1 MTKSIQVISASKFAT
16 TFSLRP
22 ELHAWLLGAGASA
35 ASGIPTGYD
44 MILDFKAKL
53 YCQETRFPRRNVD
66 PSDPLW
72 VQRIDEFFSR
82 TPLLPPPNDPT
93 EYAAA
98 FEAIYP
104 KETHRRQYIDDAISK
119 GTPCFGHRM
128 LAGLITSSKA
138 PCVFTTNFD
147 PLIEESSL
155 FASSLMAPGSAA
167 KPTVATLDSANVA
180 TRCLDE
186 SDWPLIAK
194 LHGDYRSTSL
204 KNTTSELA
212 SQDKDM
218 RRAMVEACKRFG
230 LVVVG
235 YSGRDSSV
243 MEALESVLTYENPFP
258 SGLYW
263 CTSSSSKL
271 LPAVND
277 FLGKAASAG
286 VDVFVIETATFD
298 ELAGDLLIQINLPHP
313 LLDHVL
319 SFQPSQ
325 LAAPTPVR
333 TTEARRFPVLRLS
346 ALLVESLPTTA
357 RRITLGRPSPILEV
371 REMLKSSKCRAAV
384 AMVGN
389 ELAAFGK
396 DAEMLA
402 SLHSLKPVLNGHW
415 TLDPIQD
422 SWALGLI
429 YDALLRA
436 LARRRPL
443 IPRLKR
449 SGHSLMVASAR
460 EGETDEQRHRRESQ
474 LSKLRAAYG
483 SELTGTTS
491 GRNYNEAISVRLE
504 EIEGRW
510 WCGFEPYTAVEVPR
524 DERAAPLD
532 AAAESDPLAWSS
544 QRRPDPTADW
554 RRERWATKYNSAWA
568 TIIDAWANLLTSPRG
583 ITFQAFGIEAQE
595 GVDAAFRISPLTGFS
610 RPGHHDKYFDRRQ

>member
-16 TFSLRP
+16 TFALRP

-44 MILDFKAKL
+44 MILDFKARL

-104 KETHRRQYIDDAISK
+104 QETHRRQYIADAISK

-128 LAGLITSSKA
+128 LAGLISASKA

-155 FASSLMAPGSAA
+155 LAASLMPPGAA
-167 KPTVATLDSANVA
+167 SKPTVATLDSAHLA

-212 SQDKDM
+212 SQDHDL

-243 MEALESVLTYENPFP
+243 MEALESVLAYENPFP

-263 CTSSSSKL
+263 CASSRSKL

-277 FLGKAASAG
+277 FLQKAVSAG
-286 VDVFVIETATFD
+286 VSVFIIESATFD
-298 ELAGDLLIQINLPHP
+298 ELAGDLLNQIGLPSP

-319 SFQPSQ
+319 SFQPTQ
-325 LAAPTPVR
+325 LAAPIPVR
-333 TTEARRFPVLRLS
+333 TAEARKFPVLRLS
-346 ALLVESLPTTA
+346 ALLVESLPITA
-357 RRITLGRPSPILEV
+357 RRVALGRPSSIVEV
-371 REMLKSSKCRAAV
+371 REMLKATKCRSAV

-396 DAEMLA
+396 DAEILA

-415 TLDPIQD
+415 TLDPVQD

-460 EGETDEQRHRRESQ
+460 GNETDEQRHRRESQ
-474 LSKLRAAYG
+474 LSKLKAAYG
-483 SELTGTTS
+483 SELTGNKF

-510 WCGFEPYTAVEVPR
+510 WCGFDPYTAVEAPQ
-524 DERAAPLD
+524 DERLAPSD
-532 AAAESDPLAWSS
+532 TAQGDPLGWST
-544 QRRPDPTADW
+544 QRKPDPTADW
-554 RRERWATKYNSAWA
+554 RRERWATKYNGAWA
-568 TIIDAWANLLTSPRG
+568 NIIDAWASLLTSPHG
-583 ITFQAFGIEAQE
+583 ATFHAFGIEDQE

>member
-104 KETHRRQYIDDAISK
+104 QETHRRQYIDDAINK
-119 GTPCFGHRM
+119 GTPCFGHRL
-128 LAGLITSSKA
+128 LAGLITASKA

-155 FASSLMAPGSAA
+155 LAASLMPPGTAG
-167 KPTVATLDSANVA
+167 KPTVATLDSANLA

-212 SQDKDM
+212 SQDNDL
-218 RRAMVEACKRFG
+218 RRAMIEACKRFG

-263 CTSSSSKL
+263 CASSRSKL
-271 LPAVND
+271 LPAVNE
-277 FLGKAASAG
+277 FLEKAASTG
-286 VDVFVIETATFD
+286 VNVFIIESATFD
-298 ELAGDLLIQINLPHP
+298 ELAGDLLNQISLPAP

-319 SFQPSQ
+319 SFQPAK
-325 LAAPTPVR
+325 LAAPIPVR
-333 TTEARRFPVLRLS
+333 TVEARKFPVLRLS

-357 RRITLGRPSPILEV
+357 RRMTLGHPSSIFEV
-371 REMLKSSKCRAAV
+371 REMLKASKCRAAV

-396 DAEMLA
+396 DAEILA

-415 TLDPIQD
+415 TLDPIRD

-449 SGHSLMVASAR
+449 SGHSLMVSGAR
-460 EGETDEQRHRRESQ
+460 DSETEEQQQRRESQ
-474 LSKLRAAYG
+474 LSKLSAAYG
-483 SELTGTTS
+483 SDLTGNKF

-510 WCGFEPYTAVEVPR
+510 WCGFDPYTAVEVPR
-524 DERAAPLD
+524 DERTTPSD
-532 AAAESDPLAWSS
+532 AAESDPLAWTS
-544 QRRPDPTADW
+544 QRRPDPTAEW
-554 RRERWATKYNSAWA
+554 RRKRWATKYNGAWA
-568 TIIDAWANLLTSPRG
+568 NIIDAWASLLTSPRG

>member
-16 TFSLRP
+16 TFALRP

-44 MILDFKAKL
+44 MILDFKARL

-82 TPLLPPPNDPT
+82 TPLLPPANDPT

-104 KETHRRQYIDDAISK
+104 QETHRRQYIADAISK

-128 LAGLITSSKA
+128 LAGLISASKA

-155 FASSLMAPGSAA
+155 LPASLMPPGAA
-167 KPTVATLDSANVA
+167 RKPTVATLDSAHLA

-212 SQDKDM
+212 SQDHDL

-243 MEALESVLTYENPFP
+243 MEALESVLAYENPFP

-263 CTSSSSKL
+263 CASSRSKL

-277 FLGKAASAG
+277 FLQKAVSAG
-286 VDVFVIETATFD
+286 VSVFIIESATFD
-298 ELAGDLLIQINLPHP
+298 ELAGDLLNQISLPSP

-319 SFQPSQ
+319 SFQPPQ
-325 LAAPTPVR
+325 LAAPIPVR
-333 TTEARRFPVLRLS
+333 TAEARKFPVLRLS
-346 ALLVESLPTTA
+346 ALLVESLPITA
-357 RRITLGRPSPILEV
+357 RRVALGRPSSIVEV
-371 REMLKSSKCRAAV
+371 REMLKATKCRSAV
-384 AMVGN
+384 AMIGN

-396 DAEMLA
+396 DAEILA

-415 TLDPIQD
+415 TLDPVQD

-449 SGHSLMVASAR
+449 SGHSLIVASAR
-460 EGETDEQRHRRESQ
+460 VNETDEQRHRRESQ
-474 LSKLRAAYG
+474 LSKLKAAYG
-483 SELTGTTS
+483 SELTGNKF

-510 WCGFEPYTAVEVPR
+510 WCGFDPYTAVEAPQ
-524 DERAAPLD
+524 DERLPPSDTAQG
-532 AAAESDPLAWSS
+532 DPLGWST
-544 QRRPDPTADW
+544 QRKPDPTADW
-554 RRERWATKYNSAWA
+554 RRERWATKYNGAWA
-568 TIIDAWANLLTSPRG
+568 NIIDAWASLLTSPHG
-583 ITFQAFGIEAQE
+583 VTFHAFGIEDQE

>member
-16 TFSLRP
+16 TFALRP

-44 MILDFKAKL
+44 MILDFKARL

-98 FEAIYP
+98 FEALYP
-104 KETHRRQYIDDAISK
+104 QETHRRQYIADAISK

-128 LAGLITSSKA
+128 LAGLISASKA

-155 FASSLMAPGSAA
+155 LAASLMAPGTAA
-167 KPTVATLDSANVA
+167 KPAVAALDSANVA

-186 SDWPLIAK
+186 GDWPLIAK
-194 LHGDYRSTSL
+194 LHGDYHSTSL

-212 SQDKDM
+212 SQDNDM

-243 MEALESVLTYENPFP
+243 MEALESVLAYENPFP

-263 CTSSSSKL
+263 CTSSRSKL
-271 LPAVND
+271 LPAVSD
-277 FLGKAASAG
+277 FLANAASAG
-286 VDVFVIETATFD
+286 VNVFIIESATFD
-298 ELAGDLLIQINLPHP
+298 ELAGDLLNQISLPAP

-319 SFQPSQ
+319 SFQPAQ
-325 LAAPTPVR
+325 LAAPAPVC
-333 TTEARRFPVLRLS
+333 TTEARKFPVLRLS

-357 RRITLGRPSPILEV
+357 RRVTLGRPSSILEV
-371 REMLKSSKCRAAV
+371 REMLKTSKCRAAV
-384 AMVGN
+384 SMVGN

-396 DAEMLA
+396 DAEILVA
-402 SLHSLKPVLNGHW
+402 LHTLKPALNGHW
-415 TLDPIQD
+415 TLDPRRD
-422 SWALGLI
+422 SWALGLT

-443 IPRLKR
+443 FPRLKR
-449 SGHSLMVASAR
+449 SGHSLLVASTR
-460 EGETDEQRHRRESQ
+460 DGETEEQRQRRESQ
-474 LSKLRAAYG
+474 LSKLKAAYG
-483 SELTGTTS
+483 GKLTGQIY

-510 WCGFEPYTAVEVPR
+510 WCGFDPYTAVEVPR
-524 DERAAPLD
+524 DERAAPSD
-532 AAAESDPLAWSS
+532 AAASDPLAWSP
-544 QRRPDPTADW
+544 QHRPDPTADW
-554 RRERWATKYNSAWA
+554 RRERWATKYNGAWA
-568 TIIDAWANLLTSPRG
+568 NIIDAWASLLTSPRG